1 MQPPSPATILIVDD
15 EERNRKLLD
24 VLMKADGYRTINA
37 DNGREA
43 IALASEARPD
53 MILLDMMMPGMDGF
67 EVARVLKTNP
77 VTRAIPLIAVSS
89 LDDVASRQ
97 RMLSA
102 GANEVLVKPIDRWSL
117 SQLISKL
124 LKQNAT

>member
-1 MQPPSPATILIVDD
+1 MQSPSPATILIVDD